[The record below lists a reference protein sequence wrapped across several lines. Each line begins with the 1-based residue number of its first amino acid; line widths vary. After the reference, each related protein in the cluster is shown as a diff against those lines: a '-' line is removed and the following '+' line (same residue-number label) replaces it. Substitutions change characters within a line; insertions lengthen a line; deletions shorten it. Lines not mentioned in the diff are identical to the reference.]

1 MMRLKYLAILL
12 NVNLF
17 GFFCVLMYEDG
28 PPEEPF
34 LMVWVAL
41 LIMVPLV
48 NCFYIYKLNDGIGA
62 KKEDSLF
69 SLWLKVRKKKLED
82 ELTK

>member
-17 GFFCVLMYEDG
+17 GFFCYLTYRDG
-28 PPEEPF
+28 LPKEPF
-34 LMVWVAL
+34 LMVFVAL
-41 LIMVPLV
+41 LFMVPLV
-48 NCFYIYKLNDGIGA
+48 NCFYIYKLNDGMGA
-62 KKEDSLF
+62 KKEDSLI
-69 SLWLKVRKKKLED
+69 SLWVKVRKKKLED

>member
-1 MMRLKYLAILL
+1 MMRLKYSAILL
-12 NVNLF
+12 NVILF
-17 GFFCVLMYEDG
+17 GFFGVLMYEDG

-34 LMVWVAL
+34 FVVWVAL
-41 LIMVPLV
+41 LFMVPLV
-48 NCFYIYKLNDGIGA
+48 NCFYIYKQNDGMGA

>member
-1 MMRLKYLAILL
+1 MMRLKYSAILL
-12 NVNLF
+12 NVILF
-17 GFFCVLMYEDG
+17 GFVCFILYDEG
-28 PPEEPF
+28 LPKEPF
-34 LMVWVAL
+34 GIVLVAL
-41 LIMVPLV
+41 LIMAPLV
-48 NCFYIYKLNDGIGA
+48 NCFYIYKLNNGMEV

>member
-1 MMRLKYLAILL
+1 
-12 NVNLF
+12 
-17 GFFCVLMYEDG
+17 
-28 PPEEPF
+28 
-34 LMVWVAL
+34 MVWVAL

>member
-1 MMRLKYLAILL
+1 MMRLKYSAILL
-12 NVNLF
+12 NVILF
-17 GFFCVLMYEDG
+17 GFVCFILADEG
-28 PPEEPF
+28 LPKEPF
-34 LMVWVAL
+34 AIAFVAL
-41 LIMVPLV
+41 LIMAPLV
-48 NCFYIYKLNDGIGA
+48 NWFYIYKENDGMEA

>member
-17 GFFCVLMYEDG
+17 GFFCVLMYHDG
-28 PPEEPF
+28 PPKEPF